1 MITANNLNQYIFHK
15 DLSENLDLARGIIT
29 FDDYKPIFLV
39 MLFFRLIKTIKME
52 NNSDYKIK
60 IIAEEDNGIYFD
72 KQKIILPKESDFD
85 YLLSKSHLNN
95 NSSRFEEAIYQ
106 FISKNHTLFKN
117 NNFGLSNNK
126 TKYVEIKESDLLF
139 RKLFNIVEK
148 INSKLS
154 KDKVSIEAG
163 KIFESYISYFS
174 LIDSRNAGQSYTQSS
189 LNELLVKLIPPKNS
203 QTIYDPACGTGSLLL
218 SFNNYFIENHR
229 DEDNCLLFGQEINA
243 TTHAIAILNMILHDN
258 LSHTL
263 ELGNTLLD
271 PKFIDQNSNLI
282 QFDIAIS
289 NPPFTL
295 NNWGYDELI
304 NDKFKRFTFGM
315 PPKSKGDFA
324 FILHMINSINDNG
337 RMGIIVPNGVLFR
350 SGSEAEIRKNLIEK
364 NLIDAV
370 IGLPEKLIFGSNIPI
385 VVLILK
391 KNKNHNNIKFIDAS
405 KKFIFDKNLNSLS
418 KENIDEIVTAYK
430 NKDNVVDFSYN
441 ATINEI
447 RDNEYNLN
455 ISRYIKHK
463 EINIKVDLDAIQEE
477 HNNLKK
483 ELHILENE
491 MQSYLNEWGLK
502 DKYL

>member
-1 MITANNLNQYIFHK
+1 
-15 DLSENLDLARGIIT
+15 
-29 FDDYKPIFLV
+29 
-39 MLFFRLIKTIKME
+39 
-52 NNSDYKIK
+52 
-60 IIAEEDNGIYFD
+60 
-72 KQKIILPKESDFD
+72 
-85 YLLSKSHLNN
+85 
-95 NSSRFEEAIYQ
+95 
-106 FISKNHTLFKN
+106 
-117 NNFGLSNNK
+117 
-126 TKYVEIKESDLLF
+126 
-139 RKLFNIVEK
+139 
-148 INSKLS
+148 
-154 KDKVSIEAG
+154 
-163 KIFESYISYFS
+163 

-243 TTHAIAILNMILHDN
+243 TTHAIAILNMILHGN
-258 LSHTL
+258 LSYKL
-263 ELGNTLLD
+263 ELGNTLLN
-271 PKFIDQNSNLI
+271 PKFINQYGELM

-315 PPKSKGDFA
+315 PPKTKGDFA